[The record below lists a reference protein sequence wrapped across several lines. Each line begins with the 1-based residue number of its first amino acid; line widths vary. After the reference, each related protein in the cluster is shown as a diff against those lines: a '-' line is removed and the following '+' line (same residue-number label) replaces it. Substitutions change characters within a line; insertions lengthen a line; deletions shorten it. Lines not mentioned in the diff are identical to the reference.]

1 MGVDWNG
8 KRPKERAAPSA
19 EYWRGFAIG
28 AIIVAALWL
37 VIVMTLRMLWGA

>member
-1 MGVDWNG
+1 MGVDWNS
-8 KRPKERAAPSA
+8 KRPKDQPGLSA
-19 EYWRGFAIG
+19 EFWRGFAIG